1 VTAETNQGRRIVAS
15 KSNVYAGV
23 AGYFGRADQAGA
35 VGVFT
40 RPAETERW
48 EHVLRDQEAYT
59 VNVHPTNPNVVFAG
73 TADGVYRS
81 TDRGQSFR
89 RTNFP
94 RQGMQIWSFLVDAND
109 RNLIYAG
116 GSPISVYRS
125 EDMGETWRALP
136 NPGMPDRAAMPFA
149 CRVMRMAQHP
159 SKPGT
164 IFAALEVNGVMRT
177 TDGGESWSDCSTD
190 LIRLAQLPHL
200 KSKIVSDTFNEG
212 MLDGHAIAISPADPD
227 KAIVAV
233 RMGLFESGDGGQS
246 WRDMEVGRFSPTTYG
261 RDIKVSPQ
269 DGNTLYA
276 ALSVAASS
284 KDGGVYRSTDKG
296 RTWQRFDRVQVHGTI
311 MSVALHQT
319 DPDQVYLGARY
330 DGEIFGTEDG
340 GATWESLPL
349 PVGVKDI
356 YSVAVG

>member
-1 VTAETNQGRRIVAS
+1 MAS

-23 AGYFGRADQAGA
+23 AGYVGRADQKGA

-40 RPAETERW
+40 RPAETGQW
-48 EHVLRDQEAYT
+48 EHVLPDYETYT
-59 VNVHPTNPNVVFAG
+59 VNIHPTNPNVVFAG

-81 TDRGQSFR
+81 TDRGKTFQ

-94 RQGMQIWSFLVDAND
+94 DKSVQIWSFLVDAND
-109 RNLIYAG
+109 RKLVYAG
-116 GSPISVYRS
+116 GSPISMYRS
-125 EDMGETWRALP
+125 EDTGETWRKLP
-136 NPGMPDRAAMPFA
+136 NPGMPDRAVMPFA

-177 TDGGESWSDCSTD
+177 TDGGESWSDCSAG
-190 LIRLAQLPHL
+190 LLELAQQPHL
-200 KSKIVSDTFNEG
+200 KSKIVSDTYNEG

-227 KAIVAV
+227 KVVVAV
-233 RMGLFESGDGGQS
+233 RMGLFETGDGGKTWQ
-246 WRDMEVGRFSPTTYG
+246 DMEVGRFSPTTYG

-276 ALSVAASS
+276 ALSVAAAS
-284 KDGGVYRSTDKG
+284 KDGAIYRSTDKG
-296 RTWQRFDRVQVHGTI
+296 ASWKRFDKVQVHGTI
-311 MSVALHQT
+311 MSVALHHT
-319 DPDQVYLGARY
+319 DPDQVFIGARY
-330 DGEIFGTEDG
+330 DGEIHGTEDG
-340 GATWESLPL
+340 GATWNSLPL
-349 PVGVKDI
+349 PSGVKDI

>member
-1 VTAETNQGRRIVAS
+1 V
-15 KSNVYAGV
+15 K
-23 AGYFGRADQAGA
+23 
-35 VGVFT
+35 
-40 RPAETERW
+40 
-48 EHVLRDQEAYT
+48 
-59 VNVHPTNPNVVFAG
+59 
-73 TADGVYRS
+73 
-81 TDRGQSFR
+81 
-89 RTNFP
+89 TNF
-94 RQGMQIWSFLVDAND
+94 RDSGVQIWSFLVDANSP
-109 RNLIYAG
+109 NLVYAG
-116 GSPISVYRS
+116 GSPISIYRS

-136 NPGMPDRAAMPFA
+136 NPGMADRAVMPFA

-212 MLDGHAIAISPADPD
+212 MLDGHAITISPADPD
-227 KAIVAV
+227 RVILAV
-233 RMGLFESGDGGQS
+233 RMGLFDTADSGKS
-246 WRDMEVGRFSPTTYG
+246 WQDMEVGRFSPTTYG

-269 DGNTLYA
+269 DGNTLYT

-296 RTWQRFDRVQVHGTI
+296 TSWKRFDKVQVHGTI

-330 DGEIFGTEDG
+330 DGEIYGTRDG

-349 PVGVKDI
+349 PSGVKDI

>member
-1 VTAETNQGRRIVAS
+1 MAS

-23 AGYFGRADQAGA
+23 AGYVGRAEQKGA
-35 VGVFT
+35 VGVFV
-40 RPAETERW
+40 RPAETGRW
-48 EHVLRDQEAYT
+48 QHVLSEHETYT
-59 VNVHPTNPNVVFAG
+59 VHVHPTNPDIVFAG

-81 TDRGQSFR
+81 TDRGRSFQ

-94 RQGMQIWSFLVDAND
+94 DKAVQIWSFLVDAGNPS
-109 RNLIYAG
+109 LVYAG
-116 GSPISVYRS
+116 GSPVSVYRS
-125 EDMGETWRALP
+125 EDHGETWRALP
-136 NPGMPDRAAMPFA
+136 DPGMPNRAVMPFA

-159 SKPGT
+159 ATPGT

-177 TDGGESWSDCSTD
+177 TNGGESWNDCSED

-233 RMGLFESGDGGQS
+233 RMGLFETADGGQT
-246 WRDMEVGRFSPTTYG
+246 WHDKEMGRFSPKTYA

-269 DGNTLYA
+269 DGNTIYA
-276 ALSVAASS
+276 ALSVAAAS
-284 KDGGVYRSTDKG
+284 KDGAVYRSTDKG
-296 RTWQRFDRVQVHGTI
+296 ATWQRFDKVQVHGTI
-311 MSVALHQT
+311 MSVALHPH

-340 GATWESLPL
+340 GSTWNALPL
-349 PVGVKDI
+349 PPGVKDT

>member
-1 VTAETNQGRRIVAS
+1 MTG

-23 AGYFGRADQAGA
+23 AGYVRRPDQEGA

-40 RPAETERW
+40 RPAETGQW
-48 EHVLRDQEAYT
+48 EHVLTSTEAFT
-59 VNVHPTNPNVVFAG
+59 VSVHPTDPNVVFAG

-81 TDRGQSFR
+81 TDRGKTFR
-89 RTNFP
+89 RANFP
-94 RQGMQIWSFLVDAND
+94 DKDVQIWSFLVDAND
-109 RNLIYAG
+109 RRLIYAG
-116 GSPISVYRS
+116 GSPISMYRS
-125 EDMGETWRALP
+125 EDIGETWRKLP
-136 NPGMPDRAAMPFA
+136 DPGMPDRAVMPFA

-159 SKPGT
+159 SQSGT

-177 TDGGESWSDCSTD
+177 TDGGESWRDVSAD
-190 LIRLAQLPHL
+190 LIRLAQEPHL

-227 KAIVAV
+227 KVIVAV
-233 RMGLFESGDGGQS
+233 RMGLFETGDGGQT
-246 WRDMEVGRFSPTTYG
+246 WQDMQVGRFSPTTYG

-269 DGNTLYA
+269 DGNTLYT

-284 KDGGVYRSTDKG
+284 KDGAVYRSTDKG
-296 RTWQRFDRVQVHGTI
+296 TNWKRFDKVQVHGTI
-311 MSVALHQT
+311 MSVALHHT
-319 DPDQVYLGARY
+319 DPDQVYIGARY
-330 DGEIFGTEDG
+330 DGEIYGTEDG

-349 PVGVKDI
+349 PGTVRDI